1 VRSTII
7 RWTTLPLHATILETL
22 QRLHAAALA
31 SGDAEPNAM
40 NVATAS
46 RDGRVHSR
54 MVLLKAV
61 DERGLTFFTDY
72 EGDKGRQ
79 LAANPRVALCLH
91 WKRLDPSAQV
101 RIEGRA
107 EKLPP
112 AESDAYFATRARASQ
127 LGAWASLQSQT
138 LPDRATLEQRVA
150 DVERRFGDGPVPRPG
165 KWGGYLVVPDMVEFW
180 YAHEHRLNE
189 RQRWDL
195 VAGEWRQRLLYP

>member
-1 VRSTII
+1 M
-7 RWTTLPLHATILETL
+7 PLDAKILETL

-31 SGDAEPNAM
+31 SGDPEPNAM
-40 NVATAS
+40 NVATADP
-46 RDGRVHSR
+46 DGRVHSR
-54 MVLLKAV
+54 MVLLKAL

-91 WKRLDPSAQV
+91 WKRLGPPAQV
-101 RIEGRA
+101 RIEGSA
-107 EKLPP
+107 EKLPSG
-112 AESDAYFATRARASQ
+112 ESDAYFATRARLSQ

-150 DVERRFGDGPVPRPG
+150 DVERRFSDGSVPRPA

-189 RQRWDL
+189 RHRWEL